1 MEQGIKTYREMVAAI
16 IFQVIV
22 YSAAGAFI
30 SRQYVMF
37 PVSVVIGGAV
47 ALGVLGN
54 MRRCIDI
61 SLDLDPDT
69 AKKYGRRQSVVRI
82 ATMGLALCVSFFFRD
97 YVNPW
102 GVLLGVFSLKFS
114 AYLQPSVH
122 RCFDFINEK
131 EDKR

>member
-16 IFQVIV
+16 IIQVIV

-54 MRRCIDI
+54 SSRCIDI

-69 AKKYGRRQSVVRI
+69 AKKYGRRQSVVRNCNDGTDFMCVI
-82 ATMGLALCVSFFFRD
+82 IFQGLC
-97 YVNPW
+97 
-102 GVLLGVFSLKFS
+102 
-114 AYLQPSVH
+114 
-122 RCFDFINEK
+122 
-131 EDKR
+131 